1 MSSKFKELE
10 EKLLNNIQLTET
22 DIHGIIRGDFYPE
35 IEIIEDNIYSH
46 GRWTVTH
53 EVVFQM
59 GNKFFGI
66 HYYAAATEYQESDY
80 PEQIALRLEKKE
92 VTIEQYVPLEDWLYF
107 GAML

>member
-1 MSSKFKELE
+1 MNSEFKKLK
-10 EKLLNNIQLTET
+10 EKLLNNIQLTEVET
-22 DIHGIIRGDFYPE
+22 HGIIRGDFYPE

-59 GNKFFGI
+59 ANKFFGI

-92 VTIEQYVPLEDWLYF
+92 VTIEQYVPLED
-107 GAML
+107 